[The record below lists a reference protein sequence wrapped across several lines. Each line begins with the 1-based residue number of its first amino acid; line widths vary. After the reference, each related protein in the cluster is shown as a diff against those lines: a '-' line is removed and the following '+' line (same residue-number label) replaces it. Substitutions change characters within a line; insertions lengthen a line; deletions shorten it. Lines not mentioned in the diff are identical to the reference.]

1 MERKMKRTII
11 RYEYDED
18 TIRAV
23 CENEDG
29 ERFYI
34 DIMINGE
41 ITF

>member
-11 RYEYDED
+11 RYETDEN

-23 CENEDG
+23 CETEDG
-29 ERFYI
+29 ERFYF
-34 DIMINGE
+34 DIMIDGE